1 MKIPRL
7 AAICAALLPAAC
19 AGPATN
25 PETLGRI
32 ETIVVIYAENHSFD
46 NIYGMFPGADGIANA
61 TAEQKTQVDHD
72 GTPLAKLPPVYYN
85 GMIDMRFPLAM
96 PNGPFRIDAPPVNA
110 KLDQLLPNPTHGY
123 YQHKEQIDG
132 GRNDRFVAMSNT
144 AGSWTMG
151 YLDGSKLR
159 MWQWAKRYTLA
170 DRFFMA
176 GMGGSYINHQWLI
189 CACMPQWP
197 EAPLRQ
203 RARVD
208 GNDHLLRRPDSNP
221 SVLEGPVRLY
231 DGMYTPDGY
240 AIGNASPPYQPSDIP
255 PGSALKLEIADP
267 TKFPLPPQKA
277 KTIGDTLSEKGV
289 TWAWYA
295 AGWDA
300 AVADGTRLATE
311 KRMVIDNESP
321 GSIYFRPHHQPF
333 NFYERYAPGTAA
345 RREHLRDG
353 REFEEAIAKGTLP
366 QVSFYKPSGRLN
378 QHPYLSTFV
387 AGDEHVAGLLEK
399 LEKSPQWPR
408 MLVIVTYDDH
418 GGYWDHVPP
427 PRGEGWSDR
436 WGPGSRVP
444 AIFIGPMVKK
454 GYVDHTTYDTTSIQK
469 LLNRRFGLEPLPG
482 VRRNMGDLTGV
493 LE

>member
-1 MKIPRL
+1 MKIPRPAAL
-7 AAICAALLPAAC
+7 AAALALAAW
-19 AGPATN
+19 AGPAAAA
-25 PETLGRI
+25 ESLERI
-32 ETIVVIYAENHSFD
+32 KTIVVLYAENHSFD
-46 NIYGMFPGADGIANA
+46 NIYGMFPGADGVANA

-72 GTPLAKLPPVYYN
+72 GKPLPHLPPVYRE
-85 GMIDMRFPLAM
+85 GKIDTRFPLSM
-96 PNGPFRIDAPPVNA
+96 PNGPFRIDLPPVNA
-110 KLDQLLPNPTHGY
+110 KLDDLLPNPTHGY

-132 GRNDRFVAMSNT
+132 GRNDRFVAMNGA

-151 YLDGSKLR
+151 YIDGSKLK

-176 GMGGSYINHQWLI
+176 AMGGSYANHQWLI

-197 EAPLRQ
+197 EAPQRQ

-208 GNDHLLRRPDSNP
+208 EHDNLVRRPTSKA
-221 SVLEGPVRLY
+221 SVLDGPVRTF

-240 AIGNASPPYQPSDIP
+240 AIGSASPPYQPSDIP
-255 PGSALKLEIADP
+255 PGKELELADP
-267 TKFPLPPQKA
+267 AKFPLPPQKA
-277 KTIGDTLSEKGV
+277 KTIGDTLSAKGI

-300 AVADGTRLATE
+300 AVADGTRPSTE
-311 KRMVIDNESP
+311 KRTVIDNEAP
-321 GSIYFRPHHQPF
+321 GGLYFRTHHHPF
-333 NFYERYAPGTAA
+333 NFYEKYAPGTAA

-353 REFEEAIAKGTLP
+353 REFEAAIAKGTLP

-387 AGDEHVAGLLEK
+387 DGDEHLAGMLEK
-399 LEKSPQWPR
+399 LEKSPQWPN

-444 AIFIGPMVKK
+444 AILVGPMVKK
-454 GYVDHTTYDTTSIQK
+454 GYVDHTTYDTTSIIK
-469 LLNRRFGLEPLPG
+469 LLARRFGLEPLPG
-482 VRRNMGDLTGV
+482 VRKNMGDLTGA